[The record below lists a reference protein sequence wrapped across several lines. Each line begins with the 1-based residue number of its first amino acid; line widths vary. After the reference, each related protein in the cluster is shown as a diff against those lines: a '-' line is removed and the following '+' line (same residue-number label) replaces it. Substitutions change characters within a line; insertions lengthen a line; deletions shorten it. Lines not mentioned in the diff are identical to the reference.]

1 MINNKITRKNI
12 SLSLLSCFGLAMV
25 ACSDSGYVAPPAEDA
40 STLTLSITDAPLD
53 GVAKVY
59 LQIRGIE
66 IKPENGSVKTI
77 DFDAPIDLDVLSLN
91 AGKRMAI
98 LVNEDLTAGNYDYIR
113 LLVNAEEGEPNSKVL
128 LTDNTWQSLYIPG
141 ESKADLKIEQ
151 SFNIDRRRNTHLT
164 IDIDLKK
171 SLTKENNEDGYQFTP
186 SLRMV
191 EEYKYAHIKGFI
203 ANDLL
208 DSGAGCI
215 DRSGDEPQA
224 VGAVYI
230 YTELAEGSE
239 PQDIQ
244 RTGSDPLASAS
255 IDYDEVRGEF
265 HYTLG
270 YIPVDATYS
279 VALVCD
285 AGLDNPAA
293 VDELEFLGE
302 PQVVTVDSD
311 ETMDLDF
318 NSLL

>member
-1 MINNKITRKNI
+1 MINNKTIRKNI

-59 LQIRGIE
+59 LQISGVE
-66 IKPENGSVKTI
+66 IKPENGAAKTI

-128 LTDNTWQSLYIPG
+128 LTDNTWQSLYIPS

-151 SFNIDRRRNTHLT
+151 PFNINRRRNTHLT

-171 SLTKENNEDGYQFTP
+171 SLTKENNEDAYQFMP
-186 SLRMV
+186 FLRMV

-203 ANDLL
+203 ANGLL

-244 RTGSDPLASAS
+244 RTDSDPLASAS
-255 IDYDEVRGEF
+255 IDYDEVRGEY

-302 PQVVTVDSD
+302 PQVITVDSD

-318 NSLL
+318 NNLL